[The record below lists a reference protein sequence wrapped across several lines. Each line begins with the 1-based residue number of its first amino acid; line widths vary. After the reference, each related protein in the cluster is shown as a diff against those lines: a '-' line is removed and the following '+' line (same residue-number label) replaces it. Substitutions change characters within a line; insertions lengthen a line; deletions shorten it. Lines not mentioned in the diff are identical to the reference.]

1 MIDQK
6 SPAKPDKNQKQE
18 TKSTNSSSKPA
29 FTMADLMKSVKTSFK
44 TIHKGDTI
52 NGKIKKLTS
61 GEILVD
67 INAKTDAVV
76 LEKDKK
82 ILKNILFSLKVGEDV
97 EVTILNPESE
107 MGYPVV
113 SLRRFMDNILWDKLS
128 KAQKAHS
135 SIEGIITEAIK
146 GGFIVTVESGISGF
160 LPSSYIHFPPDEN
173 VDLSNL
179 QVLINRRVKVYV
191 LELNRKAHKIIF
203 SQKPI
208 LDAAAFDE
216 LIKNLKVEQKIDAI
230 ISNITPF
237 GVFVNI
243 PISGEKYVDGLIHIS
258 EISWEKVSNIE
269 ELFKTGGRLE
279 TVVIGIDRDAKRVDL
294 SIKRGIADPF
304 EKLTEKYNVD
314 QKVSGTVTNV
324 SETGITIKFGEENL
338 EGFIRREKIPP
349 TVSYKAGDSI
359 NATISQIDK
368 KKRKILLTPVLLEK
382 FVGYK

>member
-1 MIDQK
+1 
-6 SPAKPDKNQKQE
+6 
-18 TKSTNSSSKPA
+18 
-29 FTMADLMKSVKTSFK
+29 MADLMKSVKTPFK
-44 TIHKGDTI
+44 TLHKGDAVKGRIT
-52 NGKIKKLTS
+52 KLTS
-61 GEILVD
+61 SEILVD
-67 INAKTDAVV
+67 IDAKTDAVV

-82 ILKNILFSLKVGEDV
+82 ILRNILSSLKAGDSV
-97 EVTILNPESE
+97 EVTVLNPESE

-113 SLRRFMDNILWDKLS
+113 SLRRYMDNILWDKLS
-128 KAQKAHS
+128 KAQKNNS

-146 GGFIVTVESGISGF
+146 GGFIVTAESGISGF
-160 LPSSYIHFPPDEN
+160 LPNSYIHFRSDEN
-173 VDLSNL
+173 VNISSP
-179 QVLINRRVKVYV
+179 QTLINRKIHVYV

-203 SQKPI
+203 SQKPV
-208 LDAAAFDE
+208 LDTAAFDE
-216 LIKNLKVEQKIDAI
+216 LIRNLKVEQKIDAI

-237 GVFVNI
+237 GIFVNI

-258 EISWEKVSNIE
+258 EISWEKVSDIE
-269 ELFKTGGRLE
+269 GLFKTGERLE
-279 TVVIGIDRDAKRVDL
+279 AVVIGIDRDAKRVDL

-324 SETGITIKFGEENL
+324 SEAGITIKFGEENI

-349 TVSYKAGDSI
+349 TVSYNIGDSV

-368 KKRKILLTPVLLEK
+368 KKRKILLVPVLLEK